1 MMVNTR
7 IQILYIEGI
16 QILYTRQYVHIT
28 WRMKKKFY
36 MAQRGRLAAL
46 LREMRV
52 EAGLTQTAL
61 GARIEKDQVHVSR
74 YESGQRKLDVLEVRE
89 ICQAIGI
96 TLEEF
101 ARRLEK
107 TLK

>member
-1 MMVNTR
+1 MYVQNR
-7 IQILYIEGI
+7 PFLHIS
-16 QILYTRQYVHIT
+16 QYVHIT
-28 WRMKKKFY
+28 LRMKKKVY
-36 MAQRGRLAAL
+36 IAQRSCLVNL

-52 EAGLTQTAL
+52 EAGLTQVDLAE
-61 GARIEKDQVHVSR
+61 RIERDQTFVSK
-74 YESGQRKLDVLEVRE
+74 YESGQRRLDALELRE

-107 TLK
+107 ALK

>member
-1 MMVNTR
+1 
-7 IQILYIEGI
+7 
-16 QILYTRQYVHIT
+16 
-28 WRMKKKFY
+28 MKKRIY
-36 MAQRGRLAAL
+36 IAQRGCLVSL

-52 EAGLTQTAL
+52 EAGLTQMNLA
-61 GARIEKDQVHVSR
+61 AHIEKDQAYVSR

-101 ARRLEK
+101 VKRLEVV
-107 TLK
+107 LK